1 MKISS
6 KAISLIVVSV
16 LGISVA
22 LAQGGGGGGQGRGQG
37 RGQGGF
43 GGAQRGGQNYE
54 LNLLNRKD
62 VQKDLGLSDDQVTK
76 VEDYITKSRPQRGG
90 GAGAGGNGGGG
101 GGNRGNGGGGGGQR
115 QGGGGAGGQM
125 TEEQRAAMMKAAAE
139 RREKTRKELLEIIS
153 ETQLKRVDEI
163 HIQEMGNS
171 AIRQADVQKA
181 LGLSADQIEK
191 IKDLD
196 KKMGEANTALF
207 QKLRNQEISQED
219 MRSSMTKNNEVMN
232 AELGKILTADQAA
245 KLKAMGGKPFTK
257 EDN

>member
-6 KAISLIVVSV
+6 KAISVIVVSV

-22 LAQGGGGGGQGRGQG
+22 LAQGGGGRGQG
-37 RGQGGF
+37 RGGAGGF
-43 GGAQRGGQNYE
+43 GQRGGGQNYE
-54 LNLLNRKD
+54 LTLLNRKD

-101 GGNRGNGGGGGGQR
+101 GNRGNGGGGGGQR
-115 QGGGGAGGQM
+115 QGGGAGGQM

-163 HIQEMGNS
+163 HIQEQGNS
-171 AIRQADVQKA
+171 AIRSADVQKA
-181 LGLSADQIEK
+181 LGLTADQVAK

-196 KKMGEANTALF
+196 SKMGEASAALF
-207 QKLRNQEISQED
+207 QKFRNQEISQED

-232 AELGKILTADQAA
+232 TELGKILTADQAA

-257 EDN
+257 DEN